1 VSSIYNMDEA
11 LEIVDAYINK
21 RYKSIYLMSA
31 WMKIREYIHE
41 HEKGE
46 TNEKPSVH

>member
-1 VSSIYNMDEA
+1 MGSIYNMDEA
-11 LEIVDAYINK
+11 LEIVDAYINRK
-21 RYKSIYLMSA
+21 YKSMYLMSA

-46 TNEKPSVH
+46 TNEKPPVH